1 MKEQRKPWTKAQIRR
16 VCESVWAGGYAAFR
30 SSRGWNVWL
39 SGPGANPSRRR
50 YFLPAQVVQSHPPR
64 WLFNQL
70 VRAMRQ
76 SLTQLEGARAISSAE
91 SRRLVRWCTRY
102 APRRSRVRRTARER
116 ERIRAIGRWLKKAFQ
131 VPTTTH
137 GAGYL
142 AERSRRGWVVHLS
155 GNNGR
160 LRGHYLV
167 PFRALGPRG
176 RVWSGAP
183 FVAALKQ
190 SLGSIQGVQH
200 TNDLRFQSPTWWMRG
215 RGRRPS
221 KAA

>member
-1 MKEQRKPWTKAQIRR
+1 MNEREKLWTKAQVRR
-16 VCESVWAGGYAAFR
+16 VCESVWAGGYAAHR
-30 SSRGWNVWL
+30 SSKGWNVWL

-50 YFLPAQVVQSHPPR
+50 FFLPERVVQSHPPR
-64 WLFNQL
+64 WLFDRL
-70 VRAMRQ
+70 VRAMRE
-76 SLTQLEGARAISSAE
+76 SLAQLEGVRTISGAE
-91 SRRLVRWCTRY
+91 SCRLVRWCTRY
-102 APRRSRVRRTARER
+102 APRKPRVRRTTREL
-116 ERIRAIGRWLKKAFQ
+116 EHIQAIDRWLKKAFQ

-167 PFRALGPRG
+167 PFRALGPHG

-190 SLGSIQGVQH
+190 SLGSIQGVQR
-200 TNDLRFQSPTWWMRG
+200 TNDLRFRSPTWWRRSRG
-215 RGRRPS
+215 RGQS
-221 KAA
+221 MAA

>member
-1 MKEQRKPWTKAQIRR
+1 MRVRRKPWTKAQVRR
-16 VCESVWAGGYAAFR
+16 VCESIWAGGYAAFR
-30 SSRGWNVWL
+30 SAKGWNVWL

-50 YFLPAQVVQSHPPR
+50 FFLPERVVLSRPPR
-64 WLFNQL
+64 WLFNRL
-70 VRAMRQ
+70 VRAMRE
-76 SLTQLEGARAISSAE
+76 SLAQLEGVRAIGVAE

-102 APRRSRVRRTARER
+102 APRRPRARRTARER
-116 ERIRAIGRWLKKAFQ
+116 ERFQAIDRWLKKAFH

-155 GNNGR
+155 GNNGP

-190 SLGSIQGVQH
+190 SLGSIRGVQH
-200 TNDLRFQSPTWWMRG
+200 TNDLRFQSPTWRMRG
-215 RGRRPS
+215 RERRQS
-221 KAA
+221 RAA